1 MYFLKV
7 FFPPKALSKMALYVQ
22 LTSRN
27 ATGPNL
33 QNVAL
38 HSLCLSK
45 EEPGDRG
52 GAEAPSNPA
61 EGKDRRSLRP
71 GPDFIRSH
79 CKFYLKLRRIH
90 LFRKLCPHF
99 SKKGK
104 SRALIFFLQRVGG
117 GGAPRRPKRPS
128 RVALSPSAGRGW
140 HRRRQASFLTA
151 PRPNPGPPP
160 PRLAPGKYS
169 ATPLAT

>member
-1 MYFLKV
+1 MVNISVYFLKV

-104 SRALIFFLQRVGG
+104 SRVLIFFFCRGLVAAEHLAAQNGPRAWHCRHLLGVGG
-117 GGAPRRPKRPS
+117 IAADKR
-128 RVALSPSAGRGW
+128 A
-140 HRRRQASFLTA
+140 F
-151 PRPNPGPPP
+151 
-160 PRLAPGKYS
+160 
-169 ATPLAT
+169 

>member
-1 MYFLKV
+1 MTEKKTLVNISVYFLKV

-61 EGKDRRSLRP
+61 EGKDRRSRRP

-104 SRALIFFLQRVGG
+104 SRVLIFFFCRGLVAAEHLATRNGPRAWHCRHLLGVGG
-117 GGAPRRPKRPS
+117 IAADSELFNGA
-128 RVALSPSAGRGW
+128 
-140 HRRRQASFLTA
+140 QT
-151 PRPNPGPPP
+151 
-160 PRLAPGKYS
+160 
-169 ATPLAT
+169 